1 MCVSVLV
8 GVGVCVCRRVRLV
21 DMSFSCPV
29 GGCEFGSV
37 FVIVLYLACIG
48 RRIPRRGV
56 LVVCVCLCVYVCVCL
71 CVCVYV
77 CMCVFVCL
85 CVCH

>member
-48 RRIPRRGV
+48 RRIPSRDV
-56 LVVCVCLCVYVCVCL
+56 WLCVCVCVCVCLWACE
-71 CVCVYV
+71 
-77 CMCVFVCL
+77 CVFVCA
-85 CVCH
+85 